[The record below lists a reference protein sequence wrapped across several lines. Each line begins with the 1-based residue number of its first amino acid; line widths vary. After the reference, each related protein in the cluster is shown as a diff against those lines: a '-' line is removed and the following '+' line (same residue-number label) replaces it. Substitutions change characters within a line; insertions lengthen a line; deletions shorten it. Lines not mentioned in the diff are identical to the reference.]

1 MDDLAVPQHHRS
13 GAHRVRRHPVLV
25 AGATVGAVAVAC
37 AVLLW
42 ALLSADVLGV
52 GDDLREAG
60 GVAPAAPAEP
70 SAGASAD
77 PSEPA
82 LVAPSAG
89 ASAAPSAG
97 SDPSPAASA
106 PPGDGVALTV
116 LNATTTPGLATEAAE
131 VLEDAGWTV
140 AGVGNYGGEDGP
152 SAVLW
157 PEDDP
162 AAESV
167 AALVAVDLGAG
178 EPVASDD
185 VDAVTVVVG
194 EDFRP

>member
-25 AGATVGAVAVAC
+25 AAATVGAVAVAC

-42 ALLSADVLGV
+42 ALLSSDVLGV

-60 GVAPAAPAEP
+60 GVAPAAPADPSADASAPSEPSAGPSAGSP
-70 SAGASAD
+70 SAGASA
-77 PSEPA
+77 PA
-82 LVAPSAG
+82 
-89 ASAAPSAG
+89 
-97 SDPSPAASA
+97 
-106 PPGDGVALTV
+106 GDGPALTV
-116 LNATTTPGLATEAAE
+116 LNATTTSGLATEAAE
-131 VLEDAGWTV
+131 VLEEAGWTV
-140 AGVGNYGGEDGP
+140 DEVGNYGGEDGP

-167 AALVAVDLGAG
+167 AALVAVDLGTG

-185 VDAVTVVVG
+185 VDTVTVVVG